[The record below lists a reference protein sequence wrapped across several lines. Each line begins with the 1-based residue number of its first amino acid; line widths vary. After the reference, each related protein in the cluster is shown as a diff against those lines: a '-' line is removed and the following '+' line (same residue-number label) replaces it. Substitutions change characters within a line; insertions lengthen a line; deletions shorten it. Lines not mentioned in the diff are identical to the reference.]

1 MTYIKKAKDLFSGLF
16 LFVLGFFLAFGSARL
31 SVWSRFGPSEGFF
44 PLLIAVILMGFSL
57 IIIVKSLN
65 LTQEEKKEKIP
76 DKVEKEIAD
85 VFKVSS
91 YIVVIILYGLLLEKV
106 GFLITSILFLFI
118 SLKYVEKQGWKMTIL
133 VGLASIITSYFLF
146 VHLLGVLLPKGIV
159 KWL

>member
-57 IIIVKSLN
+57 III
-65 LTQEEKKEKIP
+65 
-76 DKVEKEIAD
+76 
-85 VFKVSS
+85 S
-91 YIVVIILYGLLLEKV
+91 YIVVIILYGLLLEKI